1 MTSTSSGSSYG
12 RADSDRRALAV
23 DVAALANTAGGVI
36 VIGIEEDDQARAT
49 AAAGVDVSDA
59 EASRIRQIVAALVA
73 PLPMFDIVSVTDSG
87 DLARGFLLVA
97 VPRSANAPHAV
108 LVNDGLRYPRRNGAT
123 IRYLSEPEVAAA
135 YRERSA
141 GVAAQAQ
148 RVLDVEREAVARLDH
163 AQHAW
168 LLVSLTPDLPGD
180 LVITT
185 AAFREFQETTMGTQ
199 PAIVPVGVSYQR
211 TSVGRRRLLADGT
224 GNDSPLARYTSLE
237 LHGDGAGAFGLQL
250 RDMTPPDPFNGGR
263 QEDLDT
269 VVTPRHRPYVVNDEA
284 ITIAAVSGLVSLAR
298 HARDRAAA
306 GGNAI
311 LRATLLPATNAL
323 VEIGHNRDHGLVR
336 TRSRVPMPDSV
347 TAESVVPLDAL
358 ADAGPTLAGAAAS
371 LVDEIGQAFGIPEL
385 GQLGRD
391 GRLRSRYWSHFWS
404 GQVITW
410 AEQHSI
416 EVTSET
422 LTG

>member
-1 MTSTSSGSSYG
+1 
-12 RADSDRRALAV
+12 
-23 DVAALANTAGGVI
+23 
-36 VIGIEEDDQARAT
+36 
-49 AAAGVDVSDA
+49 
-59 EASRIRQIVAALVA
+59 
-73 PLPMFDIVSVTDSG
+73 
-87 DLARGFLLVA
+87 
-97 VPRSANAPHAV
+97 
-108 LVNDGLRYPRRNGAT
+108 
-123 IRYLSEPEVAAA
+123 
-135 YRERSA
+135 
-141 GVAAQAQ
+141 
-148 RVLDVEREAVARLDH
+148 
-163 AQHAW
+163 
-168 LLVSLTPDLPGD
+168 
-180 LVITT
+180 
-185 AAFREFQETTMGTQ
+185 
-199 PAIVPVGVSYQR
+199 
-211 TSVGRRRLLADGT
+211 
-224 GNDSPLARYTSLE
+224 
-237 LHGDGAGAFGLQL
+237 
-250 RDMTPPDPFNGGR
+250 MTPPDPFNGGR

-404 GQVITW
+404 GQVIHLGR
-410 AEQHSI
+410 AAQHRGDQRDARRASTNPGRTAAPRLAGHRMH
-416 EVTSET
+416 VTQRFPASVT
-422 LTG
+422 LTYSVAE